1 MTTRSQLAAAVA
13 VLLLVGGC
21 SQSTP
26 RRPMFTVPTTIPS
39 DCTRPVEGQIMA
51 FLASVPNGST
61 VRFPARAC
69 YGQDRTIVLQ
79 DRRDLTIDG
88 NGATFKRITPPH
100 RPGDPNGNNANW
112 RINRG
117 TGNTLENLVIVG
129 NYVPVTRGTPGQ
141 GQYTDHGVSI
151 WGAENASVVNVQ
163 VSDVDGEFVAVDPDV
178 QGAPGGDYTKAAPSR
193 NILIDHLTGTGAS
206 RQCVSST
213 DVDGLIVRH
222 SNLDNC
228 QQTGFDAEIDV
239 AGELNRNIHFVDNTI
254 TNAYFAPISIPVL
267 SFPTAPGTVGNIEI
281 RGNTV
286 PHHPDTCFADVYVGS
301 HPNTTASGVTIA
313 DNHFATIGDGVTITG
328 SDVQAT
334 ISGNAITYE
343 GNHAC
348 DNPTFTPPYSAPVRR
363 NGNAGVA
370 VTSDNTFTGFCCNQD
385 QAPPTTTPS
394 TAPAVKP

>member
-1 MTTRSQLAAAVA
+1 
-13 VLLLVGGC
+13 
-21 SQSTP
+21 
-26 RRPMFTVPTTIPS
+26 MFTAPATIPS

-51 FLASVPNGST
+51 FLASVPNGSM
-61 VRFPARAC
+61 VRFPAGAC
-69 YGQDRTIVLQ
+69 YGQDGTIVLH

-112 RINRG
+112 RISRG
-117 TGNTLENLVIVG
+117 TGVTLENLVIVG
-129 NYVPVTRGTPGQ
+129 NLAPVPRGTPGQ

-151 WGAENASVVNVQ
+151 WGAQNISVLRVQ

-178 QGAPGGDYTKAAPSR
+178 EGAAGSDYSKAAPSR
-193 NILIDHLTGTGAS
+193 NILVDRLTGTGAG

-213 DVDGLIVRH
+213 DVDGLTVRN

-301 HPNTTASGVTIA
+301 DLKTTVSGLTIA

-328 SDVQAT
+328 SDIQAA
-334 ISGNAITYE
+334 ISGNTISYE
-343 GNHAC
+343 GTHAC
-348 DNPTFTPPYSAPVRR
+348 DNPNFTPPYSAPVRR
-363 NGNAGVA
+363 NDNTKVDVA
-370 VTSDNTFTGFCCNQD
+370 SDNTFTGFCCNQN
-385 QAPPTTTPS
+385 QAPPTPTAS